1 MDHSKDDELRDDVEK
16 NRDSYEIA
24 DRCQRAAHQSRA
36 LGFVKNQI
44 AQEWRSARAGI
55 LDAVTCTEHDRDQ
68 GLQYES
74 ETAGSEEAR
83 DDVPPKNGATV
94 CRVHQT
100 RLLQAPRE
108 SSCG

>member
-55 LDAVTCTEHDRDQ
+55 LDAVTCTEHDRD
-68 GLQYES
+68 GS
-74 ETAGSEEAR
+74 AIGIRACGSEEAR